1 MIVGISSK
9 LYLSAMKACLL
20 LLLVSLHLKIEAQE
34 PAKLIRTLLEN
45 QSQAWNRG
53 DLEGFMEGYW
63 KNDSLRFIGKSG
75 ITYGWRQTLLNYQ
88 KGYPDKAAMGNLK
101 FTLLHINQLSAS
113 YVQVIGKW
121 QLTRAIGDVGG
132 HFTLLLELIDGKWL
146 IVSDHSS

>member
-75 ITYGWRQTLLNYQ
+75 ITYGWRQT
-88 KGYPDKAAMGNLK
+88 
-101 FTLLHINQLSAS
+101 
-113 YVQVIGKW
+113 
-121 QLTRAIGDVGG
+121 
-132 HFTLLLELIDGKWL
+132 
-146 IVSDHSS
+146 